1 VGAGPRAE
9 AIAAAVRASG
19 AIDVVLAADPAAAV
33 FATPPALV
41 VEAAAD
47 LPLPTK
53 AAALAALLAGL
64 PGGVPIAVATR
75 VHTVEAL
82 LPAFRHGSR
91 VVGLHLLP
99 GTRIAEIAMPGAFDD
114 AVVDGVLDLLASA
127 GISALPC
134 ADAPGRIVDRL
145 VTVVA
150 LEAAALRGGGL
161 ASASIAAAAAADAGL
176 SLAAIPEEDLDVIAS
191 AIHDGLGE
199 PARFRAPGP
208 TRTAAAVPPGG
219 RALLDAAAVGQRLE
233 LAAIA
238 EAYRLVG
245 DAVAGAEEIER
256 AMTQG
261 AGWAA
266 GPFALASRHGLR
278 VVVTGLAALSR
289 ASGVDPVTADRF
301 AIPQLLWTMATV

>member
-1 VGAGPRAE
+1 MGAGPQAE

-19 AIDVVLAADPAAAV
+19 AIDVVLAAEPAAAV

-47 LPLPTK
+47 LPLPAK
-53 AAALAALLAGL
+53 AAALAALLGGL

-75 VHTVEAL
+75 AHTVEAL
-82 LPAFRHGSR
+82 LPAFRHGGR

-99 GTRIAEIAMPGAFDD
+99 GTTIAEIAMPGAFDD

-145 VTVVA
+145 ITVVA
-150 LEAAALRGGGL
+150 LEAATLRGGGL
-161 ASASIAAAAAADAGL
+161 ASASIVAAAAAAAGL
-176 SLAAIPEEDLDVIAS
+176 SLAAIPAEDLDVIAS

-199 PARFRAPGP
+199 PARFRGPGP
-208 TRTAAAVPPGG
+208 TPTAAVPPGG
-219 RALLDAAAVGQRLE
+219 RAPLDAAAVGERLE

-266 GPFALASRHGLR
+266 GPFALAGRRGLR
-278 VVVTGLAALSR
+278 AVVTGLAALSG